1 MKTQRVQ
8 LMRQIKDDA
17 EKFRQWK
24 HQKDKEVIQLKERVS
39 NDKPPDCTSH
49 QRGKQIIKMFA
60 AGFV

>member
-1 MKTQRVQ
+1 
-8 LMRQIKDDA
+8 MRQIKDDA